1 MKRILPALAVLALC
15 VAAPIHAQQ
24 KIYKCTNEKGEAYFA
39 NTYDPVR
46 CAGGGTQLNA
56 QGVAV
61 RSFERI
67 KTADEL
73 AAEKAAV
80 AEKEEAERIAAEQK
94 AADQVLLMSYANEGD
109 LTRAHQQE
117 LQMIDTTVA
126 TAKLQLENQQRT
138 LAELLAVAAESERAK
153 TPVPENIAKS
163 IGIARSQI
171 EEQNAVM
178 VRKDAERLVSI
189 KEYEAE
195 LARYRDLLARQAA
208 H

>member
-1 MKRILPALAVLALC
+1 MKRVLPALAVLALC
-15 VAAPIHAQQ
+15 VAAPVHAQK
-24 KIYKCTNEKGEAYFA
+24 KIYKCTNEKGETYFA

-46 CAGGGTQLNA
+46 CAGGGSQLNA

-61 RSFERI
+61 RNFDRI
-67 KTADEL
+67 KSAEEL
-73 AAEKAAV
+73 AAEKVAADEK
-80 AEKEEAERIAAEQK
+80 AEADRIAAEQK
-94 AADQVLLMSYANEGD
+94 AADQVLLMSYASEDD

-138 LAELLAVAAESERAK
+138 LADLLAVAAESERAK
-153 TPVPENIAKS
+153 TPVPEKIAKS
-163 IGIARSQI
+163 IGTARSQI

-189 KEYEAE
+189 KEHKEK